1 MGGKYKSQMKNGK
14 KKWKALSGAAA
25 RTGKYKLI
33 RNKKILV
40 NRIQEN
46 GWGPQKARIKNT
58 GN

>member
-1 MGGKYKSQMKNGK
+1 MKNGK

-58 GN
+58 GVG